1 MKTIDEAF
9 EYDHQPT
16 DVFDLI
22 ADAAFQLDLIVHLG
36 GKDAELVERTTT
48 SEGSVRLVTRQRTGV
63 ELPGFAKRLIPANT
77 TVTLTYVWEPAAH
90 DNSRHGTWSTDIK
103 GAPVSIGGP
112 TALRPV
118 GSGSVHSFGGEV
130 RASVPLIGGKL
141 ESFALD
147 NLRRD
152 LALAAKFTAG
162 RLAAE
167 GEETVEGQ

>member
-1 MKTIDEAF
+1 MKTIDERF

-22 ADAAFQLDLIVHLG
+22 ADATFQLDLIVHLG
-36 GKDAELVERTTT
+36 GKEAEVVERSTT
-48 SEGSVRLVTRQRTGV
+48 SEGGVRLVTRQRTGV

-77 TVTLTYVWEPAAH
+77 TVTLTYMWEPVAD

-112 TALRPV
+112 IALRPV
-118 GSGSVHSFGGEV
+118 GSGSLHAFGGEV
-130 RASVPLIGGKL
+130 RASVPLVGGKL
-141 ESFALD
+141 EAFALD

-152 LALAAKFTAG
+152 LALAAKFTAD

-167 GEETVEGQ
+167 GEEAIKGH

>member
-9 EYDHQPT
+9 EYDHLPT

-22 ADAAFQLDLIVHLG
+22 ADAGFQLEIISHLG

-48 SEGSVRLVTRQRTGV
+48 PDGSVRLVTRQRTGV

-77 TVTLTYVWEPAAH
+77 TVTVTYVWEPAK
-90 DNSRHGTWSTDIK
+90 DDDSRQGTWSTDIK

-112 TALRPV
+112 IALRRV
-118 GSGSVHSFGGEV
+118 GSGSVHSYGGEV
-130 RASVPLIGGKL
+130 RASVPLVGGRL

-147 NLRRD
+147 NMRRD
-152 LALAAKFTAG
+152 LALAAKFTAD
-162 RLAAE
+162 RLASG
-167 GEETVEGQ
+167 GEEAIDGQ